1 VVLPAPTPIPSCID
15 RNQTV
20 DAADVLRP
28 SRYLAGPGRLAERAP
43 KTWLW
48 IRQRLVG
55 DEYQTRLTFV
65 AAVAAAAGALH
76 SATIS
81 LTGPLTDGSP
91 GPCSVGVFLTFS
103 FSLMSSVHVRYMLS
117 SVRLSVVYLLSVVCR
132 L

>member
-1 VVLPAPTPIPSCID
+1 MKAL
-15 RNQTV
+15 
-20 DAADVLRP
+20 
-28 SRYLAGPGRLAERAP
+28 
-43 KTWLW
+43 

-65 AAVAAAAGALH
+65 AAVAAAGGALH